1 MNHTDLVN
9 KIAEVAK
16 VTKADAIK
24 VLDATAQIVV
34 EAAKTGEEVRIA
46 GLGVF
51 DGVSREARS
60 GRNPSTGEAITI
72 AASKALRFR
81 AGKVVKDQLNTPSPQ
96 KAPVAKSKSKVKSTG
111 SGAAA

>member
-34 EAAKTGEEVRIA
+34 EAAKTGEEVRIT

-51 DGVSREARS
+51 DKITREARP
-60 GRNPSTGEAITI
+60 GRTPQTGETMTI
-72 AASKALRFR
+72 PASKNLRFR
-81 AGKVVKDQLNTPSPQ
+81 PGKTV
-96 KAPVAKSKSKVKSTG
+96 
-111 SGAAA
+111 